1 MKRTLLIWPLVACLV
16 ILGCKDKQYLVGY
29 YDYQTFQ
36 KECHWEQFAD
46 PKYKPNEKW
55 LDSLKTISLKENLS
69 VQLFLGCYCGDSKKW
84 VPRFFDLKSKLPI
97 DQLDIISVNTTKK
110 DEKNFAAR
118 AGIEKIPTFI
128 FYQGSTEIGRIV
140 EKPKGGL
147 EKRLFLLLKKCE

>member
-1 MKRTLLIWPLVACLV
+1 MVACLV

-36 KECHWEQFAD
+36 KECHWEQFSD

-55 LDSLKTISLKENLS
+55 LDSLKTISLKENLN

-97 DQLDIISVNTTKK
+97 DQVDIISVDTTKK
-110 DEKNFAAR
+110 DEKNLAAR